1 MKLRHL
7 ALATAAILLL
17 LISSLAIAQRV
28 EVTDGSLDALKGIKK
43 MNIRYDYN
51 DMSVGKKSEKDYV
64 DEKTDAYNKKEA
76 GKGDKW
82 AKDWKADR
90 EGRYEPSFEEG
101 FNKNGDIQVGYNPKE
116 KYTLIFKTVF
126 TEPGFNIGV
135 MRKSAYIDGAAWI
148 VETTDQSKVIAK
160 LEVKKCPGRTIMG
173 DDFDTGERIM
183 EAYAA
188 AGRAL
193 ARYLRKNA
201 E

>member
-1 MKLRHL
+1 MKHINY
-7 ALATAAILLL
+7 TIAAIALLF
-17 LISSLAIAQRV
+17 ISTFAIAQRV

-43 MNIRYDYN
+43 LNVKYDYTG
-51 DMSVGKKSEKDYV
+51 MTVGKKSEKDYV
-64 DEKTDAYNKKEA
+64 DEKTDGFNKKEP

-90 EGRYEPSFEEG
+90 EGRYEPTFEEG

-116 KYTLIFKTVF
+116 KYTLIFKTVL

-148 VETTDQSKVIAK
+148 VETADQSKVIAK
-160 LEVKKCPGRTIMG
+160 MDVNKCPGRTIFG
-173 DDFDTGERIM
+173 DDYDTGERIM
-183 EAYAA
+183 EAYAS

-193 ARYLRKNA
+193 ARYLRKST

>member
-1 MKLRHL
+1 MKHINY
-7 ALATAAILLL
+7 TIAAIALLF
-17 LISSLAIAQRV
+17 IYTFAIAQRV

-43 MNIRYDYN
+43 LNVKYDYSG
-51 DMSVGKKSEKDYV
+51 MTVGKKSEKDYV
-64 DEKTDAYNKKEA
+64 DEKTDGFNKKEP

-90 EGRYEPSFEEG
+90 EGRYEPTFEEG

-116 KYTLIFKTVF
+116 KYTLIFKTVL

-148 VETTDQSKVIAK
+148 VETADQSKVIAK
-160 LEVKKCPGRTIMG
+160 MDVNKCPGRTIFG
-173 DDFDTGERIM
+173 DDYDTGERIM
-183 EAYAA
+183 EAYAS

-193 ARYLRKNA
+193 ARYLRKST

>member
-1 MKLRHL
+1 MKHINY
-7 ALATAAILLL
+7 TIAAIALLF
-17 LISSLAIAQRV
+17 ISTFAIAQRV

-43 MNIRYDYN
+43 LNVKYDYSG
-51 DMSVGKKSEKDYV
+51 MTVGKKSEKDYV
-64 DEKTDAYNKKEA
+64 DEKTDGFNKKEP

-90 EGRYEPSFEEG
+90 EGRYEPTFEEG

-116 KYTLIFKTVF
+116 KYTLIFKTVL

-148 VETTDQSKVIAK
+148 VETADQSKVIAK
-160 LEVKKCPGRTIMG
+160 MDVNKCPGRTIFG
-173 DDFDTGERIM
+173 DDYDTGERIM
-183 EAYAA
+183 ESYASV
-188 AGRAL
+188 GRAL
-193 ARYLRKNA
+193 ARYLRKST

>member
-1 MKLRHL
+1 MKHINY
-7 ALATAAILLL
+7 TIAAIALLF
-17 LISSLAIAQRV
+17 ISTFAIAQRV

-43 MNIRYDYN
+43 LNVKYDYSG
-51 DMSVGKKSEKDYV
+51 MTVGKKSEKDYV
-64 DEKTDAYNKKEA
+64 DEKTDGFNKKEP

-90 EGRYEPSFEEG
+90 EGRYEPTFEEG

-116 KYTLIFKTVF
+116 KYTLIFKTVL

-148 VETTDQSKVIAK
+148 VETADQSKVIAK
-160 LEVKKCPGRTIMG
+160 MDVNKCPGRTIFG
-173 DDFDTGERIM
+173 DDYDTGERIM
-183 EAYAA
+183 EAYAS

-193 ARYLRKNA
+193 ARYLRKST